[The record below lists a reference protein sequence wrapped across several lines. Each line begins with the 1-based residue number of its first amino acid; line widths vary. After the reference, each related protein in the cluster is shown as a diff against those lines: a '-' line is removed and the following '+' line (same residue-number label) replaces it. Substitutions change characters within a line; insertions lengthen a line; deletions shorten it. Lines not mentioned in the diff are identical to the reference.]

1 MSNQKH
7 SLEQK
12 QLLKQKTSLQTIQ
25 FMRMVEM
32 PTIRLEEEI
41 RKAIDENP
49 ALEIDSESIE
59 NEYDYNDLENDYNT
73 KVEDDE
79 IEELNADNPINEDEI
94 ENYFQLGEEDFDDR
108 DLDYQLSTINQSKD
122 DKTPERIVIND
133 YSLQEN
139 LISQIGVL
147 LLNER
152 DRNIAEY
159 IVGNLDDSGYL
170 ERENKAIAN
179 DLLFIYNITISV
191 EEIEQ
196 IIKDVIQELDPP
208 GIGAR
213 TLQECLLIQLRRK
226 EETPALTLAMR
237 IVSEYFADFSKK
249 HYEKI
254 SRQLSINENDLKAAI
269 GEIQKLDP
277 RPANIQSQEEL
288 ASAFINP
295 DFYITVEGDKL
306 NLSLNNSFIPKL
318 KISKEFEQQYR
329 FFNKEK
335 NDKKRMDA
343 EKFIK
348 ENVDNAKNF
357 INTLNQRESTL
368 YQTMYVIMQK
378 QKKYFLSGNDE
389 DLKPMVLKD
398 IASIVNLD
406 ISTISRVS
414 NSKYVQTFFGTIPL
428 KHLFSES
435 IGDEDISSKE
445 VKKIL
450 SDLIEKEDKSKPLTD
465 EQLCEK
471 LKEKGY
477 LIARRTVAKYREQ
490 IGIAVARLRKEL

>member
-1 MSNQKH
+1 MAAQKH

-32 PTIRLEEEI
+32 PATRLEEEI
-41 RKAIDENP
+41 KKALDENP
-49 ALEIDSESIE
+49 ALEIDTEPIG
-59 NEYDYNDLENDYNT
+59 NEFDNNNLDSNSDISAN
-73 KVEDDE
+73 DDE
-79 IEELNADNPINEDEI
+79 VTELNAESPISEDEM
-94 ENYFQLGEEDFDDR
+94 ENYFHDGDADFDDR
-108 DLDYQLSTINQSKD
+108 DLDYQLSTINTSKD
-122 DKTPERIVIND
+122 DKTPERIATND

-139 LISQIGVL
+139 LIAQLGIL
-147 LLNER
+147 LLNDNE
-152 DRNIAEY
+152 RNIAEY

-170 ERENKAIAN
+170 ERENRAIAN
-179 DLLFIYNITISV
+179 DLLFTYNINTSI
-191 EEIEQ
+191 EEIEH

-226 EETPALTLAMR
+226 TGTVAVRLAIC
-237 IVSEYFADFSKK
+237 IVSDFFTEFSKK
-249 HYEKI
+249 HYEKL
-254 SRQLSINENDLKAAI
+254 SKQLAVSEDDLKLAI
-269 GEIQKLDP
+269 DEIQKLDP
-277 RPANIQSQEEL
+277 RPANVQSQEEL

-295 DFYITVEGDKL
+295 DFFITVEGDTL

-318 KISKEFEQQYR
+318 KISKEFQQQYR
-329 FFNKEK
+329 YFNKEK
-335 NDKKRMDA
+335 NEKNRIDA

-348 ENVDNAKNF
+348 ENVDNAKKF
-357 INTLNQRESTL
+357 VNTLNQREITL
-368 YQTMYVIMQK
+368 YHTMYVIMQR
-378 QKKYFLSGNDE
+378 QRKYFLSGNDE

-435 IGDEDISSKE
+435 IGDEDVSSKE

-450 SDLIEKEDKSKPLTD
+450 NDLIEKEDKSKPLTD
-465 EQLCEK
+465 EQLGEK
-471 LKEKGY
+471 LKVKGY
-477 LIARRTVAKYREQ
+477 IIARRTVAKYREQ

>member
-1 MSNQKH
+1 MPNQKH

-59 NEYDYNDLENDYNT
+59 NEYDYNDLENDYNL
-73 KVEDDE
+73 KVKDDE

-94 ENYFQLGEEDFDDR
+94 ENYFNLGEEDFDDR
-108 DLDYQLSTINQSKD
+108 ELDYQLSTINKSKD

-179 DLLFIYNITISV
+179 DLLFIYNINISV
-191 EEIEQ
+191 KEIEQ

-226 EETPALTLAMR
+226 EETAAINLAKI
-237 IVSEYFADFSKK
+237 IVAEYFGDFSKK

-254 SRQLSINENDLKAAI
+254 SRQLSINENDLKTAI

-306 NLSLNNSFIPKL
+306 NLALNNSFIPKL
-318 KISKEFEQQYR
+318 KISKEFEQQYH

-335 NDKKRMDA
+335 NDKKRIDA

-490 IGIAVARLRKEL
+490 IGIAIARLRKEL

>member
-49 ALEIDSESIE
+49 ALEIESESIE
-59 NEYDYNDLENDYNT
+59 NEYDYNDLDNDYNP
-73 KVEDDE
+73 KVKDDE
-79 IEELNADNPINEDEI
+79 IEELNAENPINEDEI
-94 ENYFQLGEEDFDDR
+94 ENYFHLGEEDFDDR
-108 DLDYQLSTINQSKD
+108 ELDYQLSTINQSKD
-122 DKTPERIVIND
+122 DKIPERIAIND

-179 DLLFIYNITISV
+179 DLLFIYNINISV

-226 EETPALTLAMR
+226 EETPAITLAMI
-237 IVSEYFADFSKK
+237 IVSKYFADFSKK

-335 NDKKRMDA
+335 NDRKRIDA

-348 ENVDNAKNF
+348 ENVDNARNF
-357 INTLNQRESTL
+357 INTLNQREITL

-398 IASIVNLD
+398 IASVVNLD

-465 EQLCEK
+465 EQLCER
-471 LKEKGY
+471 LKDKGY
-477 LIARRTVAKYREQ
+477 VIARRTVAKYREQ